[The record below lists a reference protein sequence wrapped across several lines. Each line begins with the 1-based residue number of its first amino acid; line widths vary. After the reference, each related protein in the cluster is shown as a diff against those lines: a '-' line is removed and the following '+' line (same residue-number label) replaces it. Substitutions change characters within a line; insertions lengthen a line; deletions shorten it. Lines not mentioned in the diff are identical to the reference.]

1 MVFRNGIG
9 ALSLVLVTLLL
20 TSASDASADVEQLR
34 QVFSQP
40 PEDARIMMRWWWY
53 GPAVTK
59 PELEREMRLMK
70 EGGIGGFEVQPTYP
84 LALDDE
90 RPGLKNLKFGSPEFL
105 DMLKFTAA
113 KAKEL
118 GLRMDLTLGSGWPYG
133 GPQFT
138 DPEGASA
145 IASQG
150 VKVPAGQQ
158 RVEVPKLPNARS
170 QSPVAAFL
178 KTGETWK
185 ELPIN
190 DGAVELPSEVTGGS
204 EVLFAIA
211 RQGIMQV
218 KRPAVNAEGNVIDH
232 YSPAVIDKFIR
243 EVAEPEI
250 EACAPNYPYAV
261 FCDSLEVG
269 GENWTPTLLDEFK
282 KRRGY
287 DLRPLLP
294 ALFVDMGPQT
304 AEIRHDWMQT
314 CTEMFNENFNAA
326 FKRLAAKYHTRFR
339 IQGYGSPPAALHS
352 YAYADLDEAEGFLW
366 QTFEE
371 SRWASSA
378 SHLLGRPV
386 TSSETWT
393 WLGQVVFRARP
404 IDMKA
409 EGDIH
414 FLQGINQFI
423 GHGWPYTAEGV
434 SYPGWAF
441 YAAGVF
447 NQNNPWWNVM
457 PDVARY
463 FQRVSSMMRQGTP
476 ANDVLVYFPNSDG
489 WAERATSL
497 NQMMGPRVGGGGRG
511 GRGGQADTS
520 AGGNITG
527 ALLAAGYNL
536 DYFDDQLLEMRG
548 KVEGNTIAFGDV
560 RFRAVVL
567 PQVTRIMPGTMT
579 KLEQFAKNGG
589 IVIAVG
595 AGPQKAPGYL
605 ATDADTKAVRDISDR
620 LFAGP
625 QPLGTLVASATQL
638 GRALAAGKLAPDV
651 ALEPAVADIGF
662 VHRHTSDAEIYFIA
676 NTSNQAQHVKANFR
690 VAAGMQ
696 PEVWDPMTGQMSSAG
711 RDNSLQLD
719 LDAYGSTLIVFSNRP
734 ASATAA
740 PQPPGPI
747 STLVDLSTGWTVK
760 FGADGP
766 TVTMDKLTS
775 WIDDEK
781 TKAFSGVATYEK
793 TFSVDP
799 AAARDGRRL
808 MLTLGEATVPPAG
821 GGGRGANGYRADI
834 ESPVRE
840 AAVVYINNK
849 RIGSIWAPPY
859 SLDITGALQAGKNQ
873 IRIEVG
879 NLALNY
885 MAAKGYP
892 NYNLQGVRQQYGNRF
907 DPQGLNLVQPTP
919 SGLLGPVRIVAQPR
933 TN

>member
-1 MVFRNGIG
+1 LV
-9 ALSLVLVTLLL
+9 ALFL
-20 TSASDASADVEQLR
+20 TSAPIASADVEQLER
-34 QVFSQP
+34 SFSQP

-59 PELEREMRLMK
+59 PQLEREMKLMK

-90 RPGLKNLKFGSPEFL
+90 RPGLKNLKLGSPEFL

-138 DPEGASA
+138 DPEGASG
-145 IASQG
+145 IASQT
-150 VKVPAGQQ
+150 VTVPAGQR
-158 RVEVPKLPNARS
+158 RVEVPKLPNART

-178 KTGETWK
+178 RIGETYK
-185 ELPIN
+185 ELPIK
-190 DGAVELPSEVTGGS
+190 DGAVELPADVTR
-204 EVLFAIA
+204 EAQVLFAIA
-211 RQGIMQV
+211 RQGIMLV
-218 KRPAVNAEGNVIDH
+218 KRPSVNGEGNVIDH
-232 YSPAVIDKFIR
+232 YSPTVIEKFIR
-243 EVAEPEI
+243 EVAEPAI
-250 EACAPNYPYAV
+250 AACAPNYPYAV
-261 FCDSLEVG
+261 FCDSLEIS

-294 ALFVDMGPQT
+294 ALFVEMGPKT
-304 AEIRHDWMQT
+304 AEIRHDWMRT

-326 FKRLAAKYHTRFR
+326 FKKLAAKYKTRFR

-352 YAYADLDEAEGFLW
+352 YAYADLNEAEGFLW

-393 WLGQVVFRARP
+393 WLGQAVFRARP

-409 EGDIH
+409 EADIH

-423 GHGWPYTAEGV
+423 GHGWPYTAEGA

-447 NQNNPWWNVM
+447 NQNNPWWHVM
-457 PDVARY
+457 PDVAKY
-463 FQRVSSMMRQGTP
+463 FQRISGMMRQGTP

-489 WAERATSL
+489 WVERATSL
-497 NQMMGPRVGGGGRG
+497 NQTMGGRVGGGGRG
-511 GRGGQADTS
+511 GRGGPGDS
-520 AGGNITG
+520 ATGGNITG
-527 ALLAAGYNL
+527 ALLASGYNL
-536 DYFDDQLLEMRG
+536 DYFDDQLLEMGG
-548 KVEGNTIAFGDV
+548 KVEGNTMAFGNV
-560 RFRAVVL
+560 KFRAVVL
-567 PQVTRIMPGTMT
+567 PRVTYIMPGTMK

-625 QPLGTLVASATQL
+625 QTLGALVADAAQL
-638 GRALAAGKLAPDV
+638 GKALAARKLAPDV
-651 ALEPAVADIGF
+651 TLEPAVADIGF
-662 VHRHTSDAEIYFIA
+662 VHRHTPDAEIYFIA
-676 NTSNQAQHVKANFR
+676 NTNHQAQKVKASFR
-690 VAAGMQ
+690 VAGGMR
-696 PEVWDPMTGQMSSAG
+696 PEVWDPMTGQIRSAG
-711 RDNSLQLD
+711 TGNSLELN
-719 LDAYGSTLIVFSNRP
+719 LDAYGSTLVVFSNRRP
-734 ASATAA
+734 SAVTAA
-740 PQPPGPI
+740 PQPSSAASVLI
-747 STLVDLSTGWTVK
+747 DLSTGWTVK
-760 FGADGP
+760 FGTDGP

-781 TKAFSGVATYEK
+781 TKAFSGVAAYQR
-793 TFSVDP
+793 TFSIDP
-799 AAARDGRRL
+799 AAIRNGPRL
-808 MLTLGEATVPPAG
+808 MLTLGTAVVPAAG
-821 GGGRGANGYRADI
+821 AGERGGNGYHANL

-859 SLDITGALQAGKNQ
+859 ALDITGTLQAGNNQ

-879 NLALNY
+879 NLALNH

-907 DPQGLNLVQPTP
+907 DPQGLNLIQPTP
-919 SGLLGPVRIVAQPR
+919 SGLLGPVRIVTAPK